1 MSRKVEEYMSAAE
14 GFQYSMKEFKAEWDN
29 LRANVDILLGDLDSG
44 KDPDKSG
51 TEVKKS
57 SYRLSLL
64 CEEIVVFNKRMK
76 R

>member
-1 MSRKVEEYMSAAE
+1 MSRKVEEYVSAAE

-29 LRANVDILLGDLDSG
+29 LRANVDLFLGDLDSG

-51 TEVKKS
+51 TDVKKS

-64 CEEIVVFNKRMK
+64 CEEIVVFNKRM
-76 R
+76 RR

>member
-1 MSRKVEEYMSAAE
+1 
-14 GFQYSMKEFKAEWDN
+14 MKEFKAEWDN
-29 LRANVDILLGDLDSG
+29 LRANVDLFLSDLDSG

-64 CEEIVVFNKRMK
+64 CEEIVVFNKRM
-76 R
+76 RR